1 MERRYHHHF
10 HHHYHSYHHH
20 LHHRQLLPSSS
31 RKRSRLPSP
40 SLPPLVL
47 PSPLPSSLPPI
58 VAPPPEH
65 IESIGDDIDSL
76 RASLASVMQET
87 MTLRAR
93 VRLLEQHD
101 VVTQDSLRIERGRI
115 IRSKLQAEY
124 AEHEI
129 RELREFRDIKASRAR
144 AEAAKQQAETL
155 QIVAQRVAYAI
166 ETIAIYEAKT
176 RVARDLMNQFER
188 QEDMVAENA
197 SNKRK
202 SEGDHG
208 GSSS

>member
-1 MERRYHHHF
+1 MERV
-10 HHHYHSYHHH
+10 
-20 LHHRQLLPSSS
+20 LILLLWPAMDPYMDFP
-31 RKRSRLPSP
+31 LPSP

-47 PSPLPSSLPPI
+47 PSPLPSPLPPI
-58 VAPPPEH
+58 VAPPLEH

-87 MTLRAR
+87 LTLRAR
-93 VRLLEQHD
+93 VILLEQYD

-115 IRSKLQAEY
+115 TQSQLQAEY

-129 RELREFRDIKASRAR
+129 RELREF
-144 AEAAKQQAETL
+144 
-155 QIVAQRVAYAI
+155 QIVAQRVANAI

-202 SEGDHG
+202 SEGDYG